1 MQLSCAV
8 ETCGGDGGRW
18 RYTRPGMSR
27 LFTSRVVS
35 WWALVLVVMAGCGN
49 KPSPGVPRRDP
60 EVVRYRLLLRENPVD
75 SAEAFRCYGACQEHD
90 TPTGYVRCL
99 EECPGFDI
107 TPGITCAGHEVP
119 PAAACF
125 TARKVSA
132 DDEIPPGYIVLSVM
146 ASVAVVVALASVCNS
161 TASPN
166 SCGYYGYP
174 LPPY

>member
-1 MQLSCAV
+1 MGRMLIERVASWCAV
-8 ETCGGDGGRW
+8 LLVVVSACGG
-18 RYTRPGMSR
+18 
-27 LFTSRVVS
+27 
-35 WWALVLVVMAGCGN
+35 
-49 KPSPGVPRRDP
+49 KPSARVPRRDP

-146 ASVAVVVALASVCNS
+146 ASVAVIVALSSVCNS
-161 TASPN
+161 TASAGASAN
-166 SCGYYGYP
+166 CGWGYQP
-174 LPPY
+174 LPF